1 MHEQPPAMIQI
12 AGPNGCGKTT
22 LYKKL
27 LEPYLS
33 KGGLSWN
40 YINAD
45 DIEREM
51 RNSDDST
58 SLGLDKDLS
67 IQAREEADWQR
78 EQLLKPG
85 NEMSFVFE
93 TVFSDDKGRR
103 LEYMQ
108 KARVA
113 GYYVVLIFVSVR
125 DVNLSAER
133 VMQRVFEGG
142 HDVPIA
148 TQIARFDR
156 VLINAKK
163 AICIADL
170 CLFLDNSNTNT
181 NASVSHE
188 AVGVFKSGI
197 LVETT
202 KSPPKWFTE
211 MLI

>member
-1 MHEQPPAMIQI
+1 MHEQSLAMIQI

-33 KGGLSWN
+33 NSGFIWN

-51 RNSDDST
+51 RTSDDST
-58 SLGLDKDLS
+58 SPGLDKELS
-67 IQAREEADWQR
+67 IKARDEADFQR

-85 NEMSFVFE
+85 NEMTFVFE
-93 TVFSDDKGRR
+93 TVFSDDKGHR

-108 KARVA
+108 KAKVA

-133 VMQRVFEGG
+133 VKQRVLEGG
-142 HDVPIA
+142 HDVPIS
-148 TQIARFDR
+148 TQVTRFDR
-156 VLINAKK
+156 VLSNAKK
-163 AICIADL
+163 AIGIADL

-181 NASVSHE
+181 EASVNHE
-188 AVGVFKSGI
+188 AVGVFKSGV
-197 LVETT
+197 LVEI
-202 KSPPKWFTE
+202 SQFPPKWFAE
-211 MLI
+211 LVI